1 MNLKL
6 LSLVFIV
13 TSLSYGEKPVYLPID
28 VTTYNPIDVQIY
40 EPVED
45 TLVYEP
51 IDVKVYYPM
60 GGDRDNDGV
69 INDNDAFPNNPNE
82 WQDTD
87 HDGIGNNADTDDDN
101 DGISDAK
108 EKALHMNPL
117 NPADAQADFDHDGF
131 SNIIEINLGTNIRNS
146 HSHPT
151 WAPVIM
157 GDIMIFIPAK

>member
-1 MNLKL
+1 MHLSKL
-6 LSLVFIV
+6 IKGFGLCTVMVFAV
-13 TSLSYGEKPVYLPID
+13 PTYSPMDVKKYPNTPVYYP
-28 VTTYNPIDVQIY
+28 
-40 EPVED
+40 D
-45 TLVYEP
+45 TP
-51 IDVKVYYPM
+51 VYYPM
-60 GGDRDNDGV
+60 DGDSDGDGHP
-69 INDNDAFPNNPNE
+69 NSSDAFPGNPNE

-87 HDGIGNNADTDDDN
+87 HDGIGNNADRDDDG
-101 DGISDAK
+101 DGIPDGVEIAVR
-108 EKALHMNPL
+108 MNPL